1 MQAGKLNQRIIIQEQ
16 EIKVNPSGQKVS
28 GDWVDK
34 FSLWAQVKTTDS
46 GAVVDNGVI
55 QHVVTVKFYI
65 RKRRGI
71 TAQMRVK
78 WDGRTFQL
86 EGPPID
92 WQDGRSGLTLI
103 GKELV

>member
-16 EIKVNPSGQKVS
+16 QTKVNPSGQKVP

-34 FSLWAQVKTTDS
+34 YSLWAQVKTTDS
-46 GAVVDNGVI
+46 GTVMEDGVI

-71 TAQMRVK
+71 TAQMRIK
-78 WDGRTFQL
+78 WADRTFQL

-92 WQDGRSGLTLI
+92 WHDDRAGMTLI
-103 GKELV
+103 GKELI